1 MSEDLLLRELGHLAQ
16 EEKEA
21 EDSRRDE
28 RWDRL
33 AAGTLRPEEEA
44 ALRALAATSPAE
56 REAYEAFRPL
66 GADFQARVVDAL
78 ADELQRTAPAVE
90 PREPRSRLL
99 PFRHVTPRFAGWL
112 AAAAVA
118 ASGLLLVVRGPAAMP
133 PLPLYSAQ
141 LSGGIRT
148 LRGAPGPATGPQ
160 LFAPGSRL
168 SLVVRPEHP
177 VAGEVEARSFLAR
190 GAEIVPLQQ
199 APQAPQAPQAAPAP
213 PAPPVPRLDISAA
226 GVVRLQGTVGEEIRL
241 PPGPSKVWIVVGRRG
256 KIPAAGELAAALRA
270 GRTHGRDWQAV
281 SADLSVA
288 DRPPP

>member
-33 AAGTLRPEEEA
+33 AAGTLGAEEEA

-99 PFRHVTPRFAGWL
+99 PFRPATWRLTGWL
-112 AAAAVA
+112 AAAAAAAVA
-118 ASGLLLVVRGPAAMP
+118 AAGLLLVVRGPAAMA
-133 PLPLYSAQ
+133 PLPLYSAE
-141 LSGGIRT
+141 LSGGIQT
-148 LRGAPGPATGPQ
+148 LRGAPSPATGPQ

-168 SLVVRPEHP
+168 SLVVRPERP
-177 VAGEVEARSFLAR
+177 VAGEVEARGFLAR

-199 APQAPQAPQAAPAP
+199 APQAPQAPPAP
-213 PAPPVPRLDISAA
+213 PAPRLDISAG
-226 GVVRLQGTVGEEIRL
+226 GVVRLQGTIGEEIRL
-241 PPGPSKVWIVVGRRG
+241 PPGPSTVWIVVGRRG

-270 GRTHGRDWQAV
+270 GRTHDRDWQAV

>member
-1 MSEDLLLRELGHLAQ
+1 MSEDLLLRELGHLAK
-16 EEKEA
+16 EESEA
-21 EDSRRDE
+21 EDASRDE

-33 AAGTLRPEEEA
+33 AAGTLGAEEEA

-78 ADELQRTAPAVE
+78 AGELQRTAPAVE
-90 PREPRSRLL
+90 AREPRARLL
-99 PFRHVTPRFAGWL
+99 PFRHLTPRFAGWL
-112 AAAAVA
+112 AAAAAAAVA
-118 ASGLLLVVRGPAAMP
+118 AAGLLLVVRGPAAMP
-133 PLPLYSAQ
+133 PLPLYSAE

-148 LRGAPGPATGPQ
+148 LRGAPGPAAGPQ

-168 SLVVRPEHP
+168 SLVVRPERP

-199 APQAPQAPQAAPAP
+199 SPQAPQAPQAPPAP
-213 PAPPVPRLDISAA
+213 PAPRLDISAA
-226 GVVRLQGTVGEEIRL
+226 GVVRLQGTIGEEIRL
-241 PPGPSKVWIVVGRRG
+241 RPGPSRVWIVVGRRG

-270 GRTHGRDWQAV
+270 GRTHDRHWQAV

-288 DRPPP
+288 DRPLP

>member
-1 MSEDLLLRELGHLAQ
+1 MSEDQLLRELGRQAKQ
-16 EEKEA
+16 ENEA
-21 EDSRRDE
+21 EGARRDE

-33 AAGTLRPEEEA
+33 AAGTLSAEEEA

-66 GADFQARVVDAL
+66 GADFQARVVGAL
-78 ADELQRTAPAVE
+78 ADEIQRTAPAVE
-90 PREPRSRLL
+90 PQEPRSRLL

-112 AAAAVA
+112 AAAAAVA
-118 ASGLLLVVRGPAAMP
+118 ATGLLLVVRGPAAMP
-133 PLPLYSAQ
+133 PLPLYGAE

-148 LRGAPGPATGPQ
+148 LRGAPGPAAGPQ

-168 SLVVRPEHP
+168 SLVVRPERP

-190 GAEIVPLQQ
+190 GAEIVPLQL
-199 APQAPQAPQAAPAP
+199 APQAPQAPPAT
-213 PAPPVPRLDISAA
+213 RLDISAA
-226 GVVRLQGTVGEEIRL
+226 GVVRLQGTIGEEIRL
-241 PPGPSKVWIVVGRRG
+241 PPGPSTVWIVVGRRG

-270 GRTHGRDWQAV
+270 GRTHDRDWQAV